1 MANIS
6 DIIEKFIIVTMG
18 TNDFIEIS
26 RNSLAEHFSC
36 APSQINY
43 VLDTRFTVD
52 KGYLKESKRG
62 GSGFIKISKIKTT
75 DKNEYLSSLVSESVG
90 DELSFKRL
98 TQILDKLVADE
109 ILVKS
114 EKILIE
120 TALSD
125 DSLEMPFM
133 VRDKVRAKSF
143 KNILLKLMV
152 KN

>member
-52 KGYLKESKRG
+52 KGYLKDSKLR
-62 GSGFIKISKIKTT
+62 
-75 DKNEYLSSLVSESVG
+75 
-90 DELSFKRL
+90 RL
-98 TQILDKLVADE
+98 HVLQKCRSTVCAKQ
-109 ILVKS
+109 
-114 EKILIE
+114 
-120 TALSD
+120 
-125 DSLEMPFM
+125 
-133 VRDKVRAKSF
+133 RARKYA
-143 KNILLKLMV
+143 
-152 KN
+152 